1 MKKEKFIPVK
11 YGIQITKPWSK
22 EMYEWN
28 DKVLLKTKDAITA
41 LWKQGYASAEE
52 DYYEFYGKD
61 YDIKFEDSNWSQESN
76 GIMEEIQK
84 SVTFAGYGS
93 GYTIYDVEKDVFQEL
108 EVAPYWHVKQM
119 AEELYIEEMFIG
131 LK

>member
-1 MKKEKFIPVK
+1 MIKEK
-11 YGIQITKPWSK
+11 YGIKITNPWSS
-22 EMYEWN
+22 EMYDWN
-28 DKVLLKTKDAITA
+28 DKVLEDLKKKITK
-41 LWKQGYASAEE
+41 LWKQGYASAKE
-52 DYYEFYGKD
+52 DYYELHGKGCD
-61 YDIKFEDSNWSQESN
+61 EKFEDSDWSHESN

-84 SVTFAGYGS
+84 SITFAGFGS

>member
-1 MKKEKFIPVK
+1 MIKEK
-11 YGIQITKPWSK
+11 YGIEITNPWSS
-22 EMYEWN
+22 EMYDWN
-28 DKVLLKTKDAITA
+28 DKVLEDLKKKITK

-52 DYYEFYGKD
+52 DYYELHGKD
-61 YDIKFEDSNWSQESN
+61 CDTKFEDSDWSHESN

-84 SVTFAGYGS
+84 SITFAGFGS
-93 GYTIYDVEKDVFQEL
+93 GFTIYDVEKDVFQEL

>member
-1 MKKEKFIPVK
+1 MIKEK
-11 YGIQITKPWSK
+11 YGIEITKPWSS
-22 EMYEWN
+22 EMYDWN
-28 DKVLLKTKDAITA
+28 DKVLEDLKKKITK
-41 LWKQGYASAEE
+41 LWKQGYASAKE

-61 YDIKFEDSNWSQESN
+61 CDIKFEDSDWSHESN

-84 SVTFAGYGS
+84 SVTFAGFGS

>member
-1 MKKEKFIPVK
+1 MIKEK
-11 YGIQITKPWSK
+11 YGIKITNPWSS
-22 EMYEWN
+22 EMYDWN
-28 DKVLLKTKDAITA
+28 DKVLEDLKKKITK
-41 LWKQGYASAEE
+41 LWKQGYASAKE
-52 DYYEFYGKD
+52 DYYELHGKD
-61 YDIKFEDSNWSQESN
+61 CDTKFEDSDWSHESN

-84 SVTFAGYGS
+84 SITFAGFGS

-119 AEELYIEEMFIG
+119 AEELYMEEMFIG

>member
-1 MKKEKFIPVK
+1 MIKEK
-11 YGIQITKPWSK
+11 YGIEITNPWSS
-22 EMYEWN
+22 EMYDWN
-28 DKVLLKTKDAITA
+28 DKVLEDLKKKITK

-52 DYYEFYGKD
+52 DYYELHGKD
-61 YDIKFEDSNWSQESN
+61 CDIKFEDSDWSHESN

-84 SVTFAGYGS
+84 SVTFAGFGS

>member
-1 MKKEKFIPVK
+1 MIKEK
-11 YGIQITKPWSK
+11 YGIEITTPWSS
-22 EMYEWN
+22 EMYDWN
-28 DKVLLKTKDAITA
+28 DKVLEDLKKKITK

-52 DYYEFYGKD
+52 DYYELHGKD
-61 YDIKFEDSNWSQESN
+61 CDEKFEDSDWSHESN

-84 SVTFAGYGS
+84 SITFAGFGS
-93 GYTIYDVEKDVFQEL
+93 GFTIYDVEKDVFQEL